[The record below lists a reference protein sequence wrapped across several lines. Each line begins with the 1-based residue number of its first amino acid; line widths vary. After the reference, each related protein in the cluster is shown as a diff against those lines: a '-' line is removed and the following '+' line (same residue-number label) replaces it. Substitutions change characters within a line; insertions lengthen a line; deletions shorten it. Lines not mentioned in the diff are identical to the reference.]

1 MNAALGELKEVQ
13 SGWTIPDA
21 ALRANMK
28 DAIMDDFLPAYKVRS
43 AIPARPD
50 RS

>member
-1 MNAALGELKEVQ
+1 MQ

-28 DAIMDDFLPAYKVRS
+28 DAIIDDFLPAYKVCHGMLL
-43 AIPARPD
+43 ALGFPKNAREAE
-50 RS
+50 